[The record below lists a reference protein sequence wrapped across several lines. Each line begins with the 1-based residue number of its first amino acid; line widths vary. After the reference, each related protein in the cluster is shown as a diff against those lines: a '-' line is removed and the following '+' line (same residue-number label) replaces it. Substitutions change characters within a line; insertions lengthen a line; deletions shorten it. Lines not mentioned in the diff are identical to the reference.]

1 MNINVMS
8 QVYYPNYLYYFE
20 EIEKT
25 KKLSHSLDKPISIYS
40 QLKIK
45 GIEVISTDNVLEF
58 IISIN
63 KRC

>member
-25 KKLSHSLDKPISIYS
+25 KKLSHYLDKPISIYS

-45 GIEVISTDNVLEF
+45 GIKDFS
-58 IISIN
+58 
-63 KRC
+63 